1 MLELTS
7 YVKVIKKSKPWG
19 INIEGAGGGGGGGA
33 NYNFPKRQQFATH
46 FFFVIRT
53 FQ

>member
-19 INIEGAGGGGGGGA
+19 INIEGGGGGGLIIISRNA
-33 NYNFPKRQQFATH
+33 SSSPL
-46 FFFVIRT
+46 FFCNS
-53 FQ
+53 